1 MAVVDTNVLLYAAD
15 EDSAGHLAC
24 FDLLR
29 GLRQQTEPWHTS
41 WPILN
46 EFLRVATHSRVWKR
60 PWTAGAAWKFVEAI
74 LASPGFSVLIPTPR
88 HPEIL
93 GQILRETPNLQGNI
107 FHDVHTAA
115 LMREHQVR
123 TIYTHDVDFQRF
135 PFLEV
140 ADPLASA

>member
-1 MAVVDTNVLLYAAD
+1 VDTNVLLYAAD

-24 FDLLR
+24 LDLLR
-29 GLRQQTEPWHTS
+29 GLRQQSEPWHTS

-60 PWTAGAAWKFVEAI
+60 PWSAGAAWKFVEAI

-88 HPEIL
+88 HAMVL

-123 TIYTHDVDFQRF
+123 TIYTHDADFKRF
-135 PFLEV
+135 PFLEI